1 MAVNSAFHTSNLH
14 SIATERSLY
23 QNLVKEAIQI
33 YGHDVYYVNRET
45 VALDNVLGEDALSK
59 YTNAE
64 PIEMYVEDGAGFGGD
79 KEIITQFGLENR
91 NEITFVVSKERF
103 QEMDSQINLE
113 EGEGSI
119 ALESGTIDQ
128 TGNSSN
134 LSSFTGN
141 FYILQDTATTDAD
154 RPQEG
159 DLVYH
164 PVFAKMFEINF
175 VDHDEPFYQLDN
187 NPVYKL
193 RCKQFEYAS
202 EVMDTGITTID
213 EIEGDLSTDARAY
226 QITLEL
232 STYQAFGTS
241 TLSGDGVSLVSITQ
255 GGTYTTAPTV
265 TFSQPDIQG
274 VVTAGRLLTYGA
286 GHTNNAF
293 YNMVGGS
300 GSGLQIRGTGGGGM
314 IGFTITV
321 AGTGYQVGDVVS
333 TPIDNPATLEITAVN
348 DNTLTLGTAVID
360 SSGTVTE
367 VTITEA
373 GTGYTNAPTVTF
385 SSSDLQGS
393 LLLENAADTGTNS
406 YIITE
411 DYIVGDYVT
420 DKTSQ
425 NELFD
430 QLDDTVLDFTES
442 NPFGDVGSAT

>member
-1 MAVNSAFHTSNLH
+1 MAVNSAFHTNNLH
-14 SIATERSLY
+14 SHATERSLY
-23 QNLVKEAIQI
+23 QNLIKEAIQI

-64 PIEMYVEDGAGFGGD
+64 PIEMYVEDSEGFGGD

-119 ALESGTIDQ
+119 ALEDGSIDQ
-128 TGNSSN
+128 TDNSSTVST
-134 LSSFTGN
+134 LTGN

-164 PVFAKMFEINF
+164 PIFAKMFEINF

-202 EVMDTGITTID
+202 EIIDTGIATID
-213 EIEGDLSTDARAY
+213 AIEGDLTTDSRAY
-226 QITLEL
+226 QISLENEV
-232 STYQAFGTS
+232 G
-241 TLSGDGVSLVSITQ
+241 SIQ
-255 GGTYTTAPTV
+255 
-265 TFSQPDIQG
+265 
-274 VVTAGRLLTYGA
+274 
-286 GHTNNAF
+286 
-293 YNMVGGS
+293 
-300 GSGLQIRGTGGGGM
+300 
-314 IGFTITV
+314 
-321 AGTGYQVGDVVS
+321 
-333 TPIDNPATLEITAVN
+333 
-348 DNTLTLGTAVID
+348 
-360 SSGTVTE
+360 
-367 VTITEA
+367 
-373 GTGYTNAPTVTF
+373 
-385 SSSDLQGS
+385 
-393 LLLENAADTGTNS
+393 LENAADTGGAS
-406 YIITE
+406 FIITE
-411 DYIVGDYVT
+411 DYIVGDYDT

-430 QLDDTVLDFTES
+430 QLDDTVLDFSES

>member
-1 MAVNSAFHTSNLH
+1 MAVNSAFHTNNLH
-14 SIATERSLY
+14 SLATERSLY
-23 QNLVKEAIQI
+23 QNLIKEAIQI

-64 PIEMYVEDGAGFGGD
+64 PIEMYVEDSTGFGGD
-79 KEIITQFGLENR
+79 KEIISQFGLENR

-119 ALESGTIDQ
+119 ALEDGSIDQ

-164 PVFAKMFEINF
+164 PVFTKMFEISF

-202 EVMDTGITTID
+202 EVIDTGIATID
-213 EIEGDLSTDARAY
+213 AIEGDLSTDARQY
-226 QITLEL
+226 QITLE
-232 STYQAFGTS
+232 
-241 TLSGDGVSLVSITQ
+241 
-255 GGTYTTAPTV
+255 
-265 TFSQPDIQG
+265 
-274 VVTAGRLLTYGA
+274 
-286 GHTNNAF
+286 NE
-293 YNMVGGS
+293 VGS
-300 GSGLQIRGTGGGGM
+300 
-314 IGFTITV
+314 V
-321 AGTGYQVGDVVS
+321 
-333 TPIDNPATLEITAVN
+333 
-348 DNTLTLGTAVID
+348 
-360 SSGTVTE
+360 
-367 VTITEA
+367 
-373 GTGYTNAPTVTF
+373 
-385 SSSDLQGS
+385 
-393 LLLENAADTGTNS
+393 LLENAADTGINS

-411 DYIVGDYVT
+411 DYIVGDYDT

-430 QLDDTVLDFTES
+430 QLDDTVLDFSES

>member
-79 KEIITQFGLENR
+79 KEIISQFGLENR

-113 EGEGSI
+113 EGGGSI
-119 ALESGTIDQ
+119 ALEDGSIDQ

-134 LSSFTGN
+134 LTTLTGN
-141 FYILQDTATTDAD
+141 YYILQDVATTDAD

-202 EVMDTGITTID
+202 EVMDTGIATID
-213 EIEGDLSTDARAY
+213 AIEGDLSTDARAY
-226 QITLEL
+226 QITLE
-232 STYQAFGTS
+232 
-241 TLSGDGVSLVSITQ
+241 
-255 GGTYTTAPTV
+255 
-265 TFSQPDIQG
+265 
-274 VVTAGRLLTYGA
+274 
-286 GHTNNAF
+286 NE
-293 YNMVGGS
+293 VGS
-300 GSGLQIRGTGGGGM
+300 
-314 IGFTITV
+314 V
-321 AGTGYQVGDVVS
+321 
-333 TPIDNPATLEITAVN
+333 
-348 DNTLTLGTAVID
+348 
-360 SSGTVTE
+360 
-367 VTITEA
+367 
-373 GTGYTNAPTVTF
+373 
-385 SSSDLQGS
+385 
-393 LLLENAADTGTNS
+393 LLENAADTGTNS

>member
-1 MAVNSAFHTSNLH
+1 MAVNSAFHTNNLH
-14 SIATERSLY
+14 SLATERSLY

-64 PIEMYVEDGAGFGGD
+64 PIEMYVEDSESFGGD
-79 KEIITQFGLENR
+79 KEIISQFGLENR

-119 ALESGTIDQ
+119 ALEDGSVDQ
-128 TGNSSN
+128 TGNSSTVST
-134 LSSFTGN
+134 LTGN

-164 PVFAKMFEINF
+164 PIFAKMFEINF

-193 RCKQFEYAS
+193 RCKQFEYTS
-202 EVMDTGITTID
+202 EILDTGIATID
-213 EIEGDLSTDARAY
+213 AIEGDLTTDSRAY
-226 QITLEL
+226 QLSLE
-232 STYQAFGTS
+232 
-241 TLSGDGVSLVSITQ
+241 
-255 GGTYTTAPTV
+255 
-265 TFSQPDIQG
+265 
-274 VVTAGRLLTYGA
+274 
-286 GHTNNAF
+286 NE
-293 YNMVGGS
+293 VGS
-300 GSGLQIRGTGGGGM
+300 
-314 IGFTITV
+314 V
-321 AGTGYQVGDVVS
+321 
-333 TPIDNPATLEITAVN
+333 
-348 DNTLTLGTAVID
+348 
-360 SSGTVTE
+360 
-367 VTITEA
+367 
-373 GTGYTNAPTVTF
+373 
-385 SSSDLQGS
+385 
-393 LLLENAADTGTNS
+393 LLENAADTGINS

-411 DYIVGDYVT
+411 DYIVGDYDT

>member
-14 SIATERSLY
+14 SLATERSLY
-23 QNLVKEAIQI
+23 QNLIKEAIQI

-45 VALDNVLGEDALSK
+45 VALDNILGEDALSK

-64 PIEMYVEDGAGFGGD
+64 PIEMYVEDNTGFGGD
-79 KEIITQFGLENR
+79 KEIINQFGLENR

-113 EGEGSI
+113 DGTDTTGGSI
-119 ALESGTIDQ
+119 ALETGSIDQ
-128 TGNSSN
+128 SSD
-134 LSSFTGN
+134 SSTVTTLTGN

-164 PVFAKMFEINF
+164 PVFEKMFEISF

-202 EVMDTGITTID
+202 EIIDTGIATID
-213 EIEGDLSTDARAY
+213 AIEGDLTTDSRAY
-226 QITLEL
+226 QLSLENEV
-232 STYQAFGTS
+232 G
-241 TLSGDGVSLVSITQ
+241 SIQ
-255 GGTYTTAPTV
+255 
-265 TFSQPDIQG
+265 
-274 VVTAGRLLTYGA
+274 
-286 GHTNNAF
+286 
-293 YNMVGGS
+293 
-300 GSGLQIRGTGGGGM
+300 
-314 IGFTITV
+314 
-321 AGTGYQVGDVVS
+321 
-333 TPIDNPATLEITAVN
+333 
-348 DNTLTLGTAVID
+348 
-360 SSGTVTE
+360 
-367 VTITEA
+367 
-373 GTGYTNAPTVTF
+373 
-385 SSSDLQGS
+385 
-393 LLLENAADTGTNS
+393 LENAADTGDS
-406 YIITE
+406 SFIILE
-411 DYIVGDYVT
+411 DYIVGDYET

>member
-1 MAVNSAFHTSNLH
+1 MAVNSAFHTNNLH
-14 SIATERSLY
+14 SLTTERSLY
-23 QNLVKEAIQI
+23 QNLIKEAIQI

-64 PIEMYVEDGAGFGGD
+64 PIEMYVEDSESFGGD
-79 KEIITQFGLENR
+79 KEIISQFGLENR

-119 ALESGTIDQ
+119 ALEDGSIDQ
-128 TGNSSN
+128 TDNFSTVST
-134 LSSFTGN
+134 LTGN

-164 PVFAKMFEINF
+164 PIFEKMFEINF

-202 EVMDTGITTID
+202 EIIDTGIATID
-213 EIEGDLSTDARAY
+213 AIEGDLTTDSRAY
-226 QITLEL
+226 QISLENEV
-232 STYQAFGTS
+232 G
-241 TLSGDGVSLVSITQ
+241 SIQ
-255 GGTYTTAPTV
+255 
-265 TFSQPDIQG
+265 
-274 VVTAGRLLTYGA
+274 
-286 GHTNNAF
+286 
-293 YNMVGGS
+293 
-300 GSGLQIRGTGGGGM
+300 
-314 IGFTITV
+314 
-321 AGTGYQVGDVVS
+321 
-333 TPIDNPATLEITAVN
+333 
-348 DNTLTLGTAVID
+348 
-360 SSGTVTE
+360 
-367 VTITEA
+367 
-373 GTGYTNAPTVTF
+373 
-385 SSSDLQGS
+385 
-393 LLLENAADTGTNS
+393 LENAADTGS
-406 YIITE
+406 ASFIITE
-411 DYIVGDYVT
+411 DYIIGDYDT

-430 QLDDTVLDFTES
+430 QLDDTVLDFSES